1 MSRQHFQ
8 LLVVCYQLGAISLY
22 IVTPL
27 TDHLLP
33 PELKAYLG
41 VEEGV
46 LADGPDFSLVFQDR
60 IWFFTVCNSVL
71 LFIASLGL
79 FLFKEWGRQLFVLST
94 VFLLLLT
101 PVGGPFVTTGWTAL
115 VATLVGISEGMIL
128 ALIYF
133 TPLSQEFERADQAHE
148 QAK

>member
-60 IWFFTVCNSVL
+60 IWFFTVCNSL
-71 LFIASLGL
+71 LSFIASIGL
-79 FLFKEWGRQLFVLST
+79 FLFKEWGRQLFLLSI

-101 PVGGPFVTTGWTAL
+101 PVGGPFVSTGWTAL
-115 VATLVGISEGMIL
+115 IATLVGISEGMIV

-133 TPLSQEFERADQAHE
+133 ASLKREFETDDQSQGQE
-148 QAK
+148 K